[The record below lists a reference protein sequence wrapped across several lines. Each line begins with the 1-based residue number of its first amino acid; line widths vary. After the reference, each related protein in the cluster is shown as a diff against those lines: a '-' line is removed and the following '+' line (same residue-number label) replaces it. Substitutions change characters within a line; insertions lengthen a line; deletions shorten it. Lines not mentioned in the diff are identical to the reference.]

1 MANKS
6 RRTPFRPPQGAPSQS
21 PGEVDGGDA
30 LEQPPRRE
38 PRAPRTAASTGAPIP
53 GGRRGRSGVAAQ
65 ATPERLHK
73 VLAQSG
79 IGSRRDMEDMIISG
93 RVSVNGL
100 PAHVGQLVGPADR
113 IKVNGKLVT
122 VKFSGRLPR
131 VVIYHKPEG
140 EIVTRDDPEG
150 RETVFDALPRMNGG
164 RWIAVG
170 RLDFNTSGLLLFTSS
185 GELANRLMHPRY
197 EMVREYAVRVLGD
210 ITEEK
215 LDQLREGIELEDGP
229 AHFES
234 IEDGGGEGANHWYR
248 VTLCEGRNREV
259 RRMFEAVGTTVS
271 RLIRVRYG
279 PFLLPPYLKRGKTR
293 ELEDSEVEALMRNV
307 GLGQERGGRG
317 GDRGRSGHQG
327 GRQAGFGGEL
337 DGNRAPRHIDPDELP
352 EVDGN
357 RAPPPGKPQG
367 PRPARGGEGAREGGN
382 RGRGARPEG
391 GRGERGRPEGQRGSG
406 ARGRQGAPRGPG
418 AQGGDGRQGREIDG
432 NRVDGNRS
440 PRPSRSGAPSRD
452 SNAVPRE
459 ADGNR
464 PSSGNRGRRG
474 GRPQGKGLG
483 QGQGSSSGN
492 AGGPAE
498 SGAGNKP
505 AGRRRQGPRQ
515 G

>member
-6 RRTPFRPPQGAPSQS
+6 RRTPFRQPQGNTP
-21 PGEVDGGDA
+21 PPPVVDGEEGGSVEA
-30 LEQPPRRE
+30 APRSREQ
-38 PRAPRTAASTGAPIP
+38 RAPRGAPVP
-53 GGRRGRSGVAAQ
+53 GGRRGRTGVAAQ

-79 IGSRRDMEDMIISG
+79 IGSRRDMEDMIVSG

-131 VVIYHKPEG
+131 VVLYHKPEG
-140 EIVTRDDPEG
+140 EIVSRDDPEG

-210 ITEEK
+210 LTEEK
-215 LDQLREGIELEDGP
+215 LEQLREGIELDDGP
-229 AHFES
+229 AHFDS
-234 IEDGGGEGANHWYR
+234 IEDGGGQGANHWYR
-248 VTLCEGRNREV
+248 VSLSEGRNREV

-293 ELEDSEVEALMRNV
+293 ELEDIEVESLMRAV
-307 GLGQERGGRG
+307 GLAQGQGGERGRGRG
-317 GDRGRSGHQG
+317 QQNS
-327 GRQAGFGGEL
+327 EPN
-337 DGNRAPRHIDPDELP
+337 GNRAPRQTALPDDED

-357 RAPPPGKPQG
+357 RAPPPAPSPGPRRKGDGGGRSGGQRTDGRRFDG
-367 PRPARGGEGAREGGN
+367 PRPA
-382 RGRGARPEG
+382 G
-391 GRGERGRPEGQRGSG
+391 GRGKSGG
-406 ARGRQGAPRGPG
+406 ARGEARS
-418 AQGGDGRQGREIDG
+418 G
-432 NRVDGNRS
+432 NEVDGNR
-440 PRPSRSGAPSRD
+440 G
-452 SNAVPRE
+452 
-459 ADGNR
+459 DGNR
-464 PSSGNRGRRG
+464 PPRSGGPRRENAPSQRSSPQHEVDGNRAPSGDRGRRG
-474 GRPQGKGLG
+474 GRPQGP
-483 QGQGSSSGN
+483 QGSGIAPGGKPSGVRR
-492 AGGPAE
+492 PRPR
-498 SGAGNKP
+498 SKP
-505 AGRRRQGPRQ
+505 GQ
-515 G
+515 

>member
-6 RRTPFRPPQGAPSQS
+6 RRTPFRQPQGNISPSPVAGGEEHDSVETAPR
-21 PGEVDGGDA
+21 PR
-30 LEQPPRRE
+30 EQ
-38 PRAPRTAASTGAPIP
+38 RAPRGAPVP
-53 GGRRGRSGVAAQ
+53 GGRRGRTGVAAQ

-79 IGSRRDMEDMIISG
+79 IGSRRDMEDMIVSG

-131 VVIYHKPEG
+131 VVLYHKPEG
-140 EIVTRDDPEG
+140 EIVSRDDPEG

-210 ITEEK
+210 LTEEK
-215 LDQLREGIELEDGP
+215 LEQLREGVELDDGP
-229 AHFES
+229 AHFDS
-234 IEDGGGEGANHWYR
+234 IEDGGGQGANHWYR
-248 VTLCEGRNREV
+248 VSLSEGRNREV

-293 ELEDSEVEALMRNV
+293 ELEDTEVESLMRAV
-307 GLGQERGGRG
+307 GLTQGQG
-317 GDRGRSGHQG
+317 GDRGRGR
-327 GRQAGFGGEL
+327 GRQDSEPN
-337 DGNRAPRHIDPDELP
+337 GNRAPRLTAPVDDEH

-357 RAPPPGKPQG
+357 RAPPPAP
-367 PRPARGGEGAREGGN
+367 P
-382 RGRGARPEG
+382 RGARRNGEG
-391 GRGERGRPEGQRGSG
+391 NGRPAGQRPDGRRFDGPRSAGGKGKPGGPRGESRSG
-406 ARGRQGAPRGPG
+406 N
-418 AQGGDGRQGREIDG
+418 E
-432 NRVDGNRS
+432 VDGNR
-440 PRPSRSGAPSRD
+440 
-452 SNAVPRE
+452 

-464 PSSGNRGRRG
+464 PQRNGAPRRENSPSQRSSAPREVDGNRAPAGERGRRG
-474 GRPQGKGLG
+474 GRS
-483 QGQGSSSGN
+483 QGQGNSASPGSE
-492 AGGPAE
+492 APGGRHPRPR
-498 SGAGNKP
+498 SKP
-505 AGRRRQGPRQ
+505 SQ
-515 G
+515 